1 MKRTKLGLVG
11 FAVLGTIIVG
21 PHLTG
26 ARDAAASNGA
36 AGTVTTDGSEGPPPS
51 AGAAAVL
58 APAFVAD
65 DVLGAPEVDG
75 AQITA
80 SIATAGKGKVADG
93 DKIARGDC
101 PTGMVEVEGDYCPNV
116 EQKCLRW
123 LDPETKMRC
132 AEFDKSSACEGKTR
146 HKKFC
151 IDEYEYPNQ
160 VGEKPVIMKT
170 WYEAQNTCKSEGKR
184 LCGESEWTL
193 SCEGAEHLPYPYGY
207 TRDAQACNIDKP
219 HPDVNE
225 AAIANPAT
233 REKEVERL
241 WQGEVSGSR
250 EACVSPYGVH
260 DMTGNVDEWVVNE
273 SGKPYKSGL
282 KGGYWGPVRDRC
294 RPMTVA
300 HNETFIFYQI
310 GFRCCGDVPGESTA
324 PTPKG
329 LVGKTTHQTAPVPA
343 AGAQSGVGTSS

>member
-11 FAVLGTIIVG
+11 FVVLGTIIVG
-21 PHLTG
+21 PHLTQ
-26 ARDAAASNGA
+26 DAAAASSAGA
-36 AGTVTTDGSEGPPPS
+36 PAADGSDGPPSGQVLAGTTTRADAPAAPAASQGSP
-51 AGAAAVL
+51 GAAAVL
-58 APAFVAD
+58 APGFAVD
-65 DVLGAPEVDG
+65 DLLGAPEVTTG
-75 AQITA
+75 VVTA

-93 DKIARGDC
+93 DTIARGDC

-132 AEFDKSSACEGKTR
+132 AEFDKTSACEGKTR

-170 WYEAQNTCKSEGKR
+170 WYEAQNTCKSGGQAALR
-184 LCGESEWTL
+184 RESEWTL

-225 AAIANPAT
+225 AAIRQPGHP
-233 REKEVERL
+233 REGGRAAVAGRGLRL
-241 WQGEVSGSR
+241 
-250 EACVSPYGVH
+250 A
-260 DMTGNVDEWVVNE
+260 
-273 SGKPYKSGL
+273 
-282 KGGYWGPVRDRC
+282 
-294 RPMTVA
+294 
-300 HNETFIFYQI
+300 
-310 GFRCCGDVPGESTA
+310 
-324 PTPKG
+324 
-329 LVGKTTHQTAPVPA
+329 
-343 AGAQSGVGTSS
+343 